1 MRFTSE
7 INGKT
12 RPPTD
17 EERADLLKALKR
29 ANGRRLLHFRP
40 RTERDRVAATAEGGG
55 GGVQPGAAVPV
66 TTPAPPAA
74 AKPATRRHGESE

>member
-17 EERADLLKALKR
+17 EEWADLLKALKR

-40 RTERDRVAATAEGGG
+40 RTERDRKRE
-55 GGVQPGAAVPV
+55 
-66 TTPAPPAA
+66 
-74 AKPATRRHGESE
+74 AKKTGDYYGESE